1 MTGTV
6 NDALRWWA
14 SVAGDHPAVN
24 MREDVVNYRDLES
37 WTTRTAELLRA
48 RGVTPGDRV
57 GVIAGNSLAYCTAV
71 LAGLQ
76 LGAIVA
82 PFNNR
87 LVRSELAELVADSS
101 PTAILC
107 DEAHREMVGA
117 VADAAPGFATL
128 VFETEVEPLR
138 EGGTVRS
145 QPVDA
150 GPDDPAIIVYT
161 SGTTSAPKGAVFTHG
176 TIGGMIH
183 EWSLM
188 EPTYGRG
195 GVRLAMVL
203 PLGSAAGLLWG
214 IVKTTMHGGT
224 MFLEPK
230 FDPAQAL
237 KILSDH
243 QVEVLNGPPI
253 IFEQISAQPGFAD
266 ADLTHLEVAAVG
278 GARVPVELLQ
288 TWLEKGVVLRQ
299 IYGLTEGGGKVT
311 INGRAQAL
319 EHPEQCGSSSIFSRI
334 RVVDESGADCPP
346 GETGEIIVRGPGVI
360 AEYWRNEDA
369 TKSALREGWL
379 HTGDLGKLD
388 EDGYLTYVDR
398 LKELI
403 ISGGLNLSPS
413 EVENAVARYDGVE
426 EVAVISAPDTKFGE
440 TPAAVVYST
449 DEDFSV
455 GALITHC
462 GEQLADFKI
471 PRYVIVR
478 QEPLPRMASGK
489 IAKRQLR
496 DEYPDIPEHYE
507 KVR

>member
-14 SVAGDHPAVN
+14 ATAGDHPALN
-24 MREDVVNYRDLES
+24 MREDVVTYRDLES
-37 WTTRTAELLRA
+37 WTTRVGELLRG
-48 RGVTPGDRV
+48 RGVAPGDRV

-76 LGAIVA
+76 IGAVVA

-87 LVRSELAELVADSS
+87 LVRSELAELVTDCA
-101 PTAILC
+101 PTVVVC
-107 DEAHREMVGA
+107 DEKHRDMVAG
-117 VADAAPGFATL
+117 VAESTPDFSTVLIEGD
-128 VFETEVEPLR
+128 VEPLR
-138 EGGTVRS
+138 EGEDVRS
-145 QPVDA
+145 EPRPAEHDDA
-150 GPDDPAIIVYT
+150 AIIVYT

-224 MFLEPK
+224 MFLEPR
-230 FDPAQAL
+230 FDPPEAL
-237 KILSDH
+237 RILSEH

-253 IFEQISAQPGFAD
+253 IFEQIAAQPGFAD

-278 GARVPVELLQ
+278 GARVPVELLH

-311 INGRAQAL
+311 INSRAQAL

-334 RVVDESGADCPP
+334 RVVDDEGRDCPP
-346 GETGEIIVRGPGVI
+346 GEVGEILVRGPGVI
-360 AEYWRNEDA
+360 AEYWRNEEA
-369 TKSALREGWL
+369 TKAALGDGWL

-413 EVENAVARYDGVE
+413 EVENAVSRFEGVD
-426 EVAVISAPDTKFGE
+426 EVAVISASDVKFGE
-440 TPAAVVYST
+440 TPAAVVYSSRT
-449 DEDFSV
+449 DLSV
-455 GALITHC
+455 PDLIRHC

-478 QEPLPRMASGK
+478 SEPLPRMASGK

-496 DEYPDIPEHYE
+496 DEYPDIPDHHE

>member
-14 SVAGDHPAVN
+14 SVAGDHPAIS
-24 MREDVVNYRDLES
+24 MREDVVTYRDLES
-37 WTTRTAELLRA
+37 WTTRTAGLLQHH
-48 RGVTPGDRV
+48 GVSPGDRV
-57 GVIAGNSLAYCTAV
+57 GVIAGNSLTYCVAV

-82 PFNNR
+82 PYNNR
-87 LVRSELAELVADSS
+87 LVRSELAELVSDSA
-101 PTAILC
+101 PTTILC
-107 DEAHREMVGA
+107 DEGHREMVSA

-128 VFETEVEPLR
+128 VFESDLDPLR
-138 EGGTVRS
+138 HGDTVRS
-145 QPVDA
+145 EPVTA
-150 GPDDPAIIVYT
+150 QHDDPAIIVYT

-176 TIGGMIH
+176 TIGGMIA

-203 PLGSAAGLLWG
+203 PLGSAAGVLWG

-224 MFLEPK
+224 MFLEPR

-237 KILSDH
+237 RVLSEH

-253 IFEQISAQPGFAD
+253 IFEQIAAQPGFAE

-278 GARVPVELLQ
+278 GARVPLELLS
-288 TWLEKGVVLRQ
+288 TWLGKGVVLRQ

-334 RVVDESGADCPP
+334 RVVDDTGRDCPP

-360 AEYWRNEDA
+360 AEYWRNEEA
-369 TKSALREGWL
+369 TKAALREGWL

-413 EVENAVARYDGVE
+413 EVENAVSRFDGVE
-426 EVAVISAPDTKFGE
+426 EVAVIAAPDTKFGE

-449 DEDFSV
+449 RDDFPV
-455 GALITHC
+455 EKLVAHC
-462 GEQLADFKI
+462 GEQLADFKV
-471 PRYVIVR
+471 PRYVILR

-496 DEYPDIPEHYE
+496 DEYPDIPTNYE